1 MPAMPILNAGKT
13 LELLWKRVRERGD
26 LPGFAKVVSAI
37 RDEISGEDDHE
48 FNMTKT
54 VLSDPALT
62 QKVLRLANSAMYAA
76 FGQNINT
83 VSKAVLVLGTE
94 SIGHLAVGSKLID
107 GLSRASAN
115 SLCARKQMDKAVL
128 AGHIARQVTSFARS
142 RDAEEAVVCSILHDL
157 GRMMA
162 TFYLYDYWM
171 LVNARCVEKNMDE
184 AQAALDILGV
194 RVDDLGCLIA
204 QRWGLPASIVNSL
217 TEMLPQNVGEPLTH
231 ADWLA
236 AVSTMS
242 ARCAKV
248 ICEDTAASSLSDIV
262 DSYADM
268 LGMDASE
275 MLAAVETAKQS
286 AEEDALSVG
295 LAMPPAAEKSA
306 TARPGIQVADTV
318 QILTRGVAD
327 MRDVVHSATTC
338 QLMTMAL
345 ETAYQ
350 GLGLSRA
357 IFFLHNRNKA
367 KYFAR
372 MGFGDKVQEILPGL
386 VFGEAYQPDVFH
398 AALAHDKV
406 IFVKDARDPAFISKL
421 PRWWRDALP
430 TAQSFIILPLT
441 ANRHPAGFIY
451 GDWDES
457 LCAGGVDSAELLLPL
472 TELRALMV
480 EVLAQRSQQNSSLII

>member
-1 MPAMPILNAGKT
+1 MRAMPILNARKT

-37 RDEISGEDDHE
+37 RDVISGEDDHE

-94 SIGHLAVGSKLID
+94 SIGHLALGSKLID
-107 GLSRASAN
+107 GLSKASAN
-115 SLCARKQMDKAVL
+115 SVRARKEMEKAVL
-128 AGHIARQVTSFARS
+128 AGHIARQVTSFASS
-142 RDAEEAVVCSILHDL
+142 RDAEEAVVCSILHNL

-162 TFYLYDYWM
+162 TFYLHDYWIP
-171 LVNARCVEKNMDE
+171 VHARCVEKNRDE
-184 AQAALDILGV
+184 AQAALDILGI
-194 RVDDLGCLIA
+194 RLDELGRLIA
-204 QRWGLPASIVNSL
+204 QRWGLPTGIVNSL
-217 TEMLPQNVGEPLTH
+217 TEMLPQNVGEPLNH

-242 ARCAKV
+242 SRCAKV
-248 ICEDTAASSLSDIV
+248 MCEDTASSSLSDIV

-268 LGMDASE
+268 LGMNASE

-286 AEEDALSVG
+286 AEEDALLVD
-295 LAMPPAAEKSA
+295 LAKAPEVEKSA
-306 TARPGIQVADTV
+306 TALPGIQLADTV
-318 QILTRGVAD
+318 RILTRGVAD
-327 MRDVVHSATTC
+327 MRDVLNSATTS

-345 ETAYQ
+345 ETVYQ

-357 IFFLHNRNKA
+357 IFFLHNRNEA

-372 MGFGDKVQEILPGL
+372 MGFGDKMQELLPDL

-406 IFVKDARDPAFISKL
+406 IFVKDAKDPAFISKL
-421 PRWWRDALP
+421 PRWWRDTLP
-430 TAQSFIILPLT
+430 TAQSFMILPLT

-457 LCAGGVDSAELLLPL
+457 LSASGLDTAGLLPL
-472 TELRALMV
+472 NELRALMV
-480 EVLAQRSQQNSSLII
+480 DVIAQRSQQNASLII